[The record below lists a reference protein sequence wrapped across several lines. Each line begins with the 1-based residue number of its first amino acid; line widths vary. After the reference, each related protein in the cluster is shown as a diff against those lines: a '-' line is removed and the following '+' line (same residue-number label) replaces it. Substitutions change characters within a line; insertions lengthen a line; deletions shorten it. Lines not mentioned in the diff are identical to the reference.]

1 MAQSV
6 SRNAFQGKL
15 HMKAGDTV
23 VVLSGRDKGKTG
35 KVTRAYPKTGK
46 LLVEGINIATKH
58 TKGTPTPAQPNPVGE
73 IKKIEVPILACK
85 VALLNDK
92 GEATRIRIETG
103 ADGKKQR
110 IAVKG
115 GKPIPEPAK

>member
-1 MAQSV
+1 MGKIK
-6 SRNAFQGKL
+6 FEGKL
-15 HMKAGDTV
+15 HIKAGDTV
-23 VVLSGRDKGKTG
+23 IVLSGRDKGKTG

-58 TKGTPTPAQPNPVGE
+58 EKGTPTPATPNPVGE
-73 IKKIEVPILACK
+73 IKKVEVPILACK
-85 VALLNDK
+85 IALLNDK
-92 GEATRIRIETG
+92 GEPTRIRIETG

-115 GKPIPEPAK
+115 GKPIAEPAK